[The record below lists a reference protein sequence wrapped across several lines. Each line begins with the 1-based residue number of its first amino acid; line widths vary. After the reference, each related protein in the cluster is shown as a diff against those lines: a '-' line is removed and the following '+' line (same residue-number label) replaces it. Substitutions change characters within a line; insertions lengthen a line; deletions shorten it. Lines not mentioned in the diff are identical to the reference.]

1 MPADIT
7 RRARWRGGLT
17 VVGVPTSEMTF
28 QLLGGTQAAAHADEL
43 QALHAEVYADPHY
56 RQQDVA
62 PFADRFRV
70 QRRQPGFVLAEVR
83 HGDYLVGFASGM
95 PLRPSTSWWRELT
108 VPLPAEVTAEHSGRT
123 FAVTDLLVRASW
135 RRQGIGRALHDLLLA
150 DRREE
155 RATLTVLPTAAPAQT
170 ALTRW
175 GWRKAARTL
184 GSGPGSP
191 VSDVLIIPLPVS
203 GAP

>member
-1 MPADIT
+1 
-7 RRARWRGGLT
+7 
-17 VVGVPTSEMTF
+17 VVVVPTSEMTF
-28 QLLGGTQAAAHADEL
+28 QLLDGTQAAAHADEL
-43 QALHAEVYADPHY
+43 QALHAAAYADPPY
-56 RQQDVA
+56 RQQDDA
-62 PFADRFRV
+62 ALFADRFRV

-108 VPLPAEVTAEHSGRT
+108 APLPAEVTAEHSGRT

-150 DRREE
+150 DRPEE
-155 RATLTVLPTAAPAQT
+155 RATLTVLPATAPAQT
-170 ALTRW
+170 ALAGW
-175 GWRKAARTL
+175 GWRKAARAR
-184 GSGPGSP
+184 GSGPSSP